1 MIKRI
6 EIMRFEVK
14 RIKVKSHYVSER
26 QNYGIKKTQFG
37 DKKSKSY
44 QKIRPDYEID
54 NHTFNQEE
62 SMREK

>member
-26 QNYGIKKTQFG
+26 QNYGIKKHNLET
-37 DKKSKSY
+37 KSLRV
-44 QKIRPDYEID
+44 IRRYVQI
-54 NHTFNQEE
+54 
-62 SMREK
+62 MR